1 MIEDHVSDTLKV
13 LSDIKSFI
21 LYETIAAS
29 HSGLRSND
37 LNRNLQLTPKQLYSR
52 IPLLVKAGLVKKLC
66 GKYSLTSYGRVI
78 QISLDI
84 MNKASF
90 NYHKLLA
97 IDTIEASSISNAMPE
112 EERKKIVQ
120 VLIHNRQIKDI
131 LLNGSNMQ
139 SDGAEK
145 ETKSQSMSNLI
156 SSR

>member
-1 MIEDHVSDTLKV
+1 M
-13 LSDIKSFI
+13 
-21 LYETIAAS
+21 
-29 HSGLRSND
+29 
-37 LNRNLQLTPKQLYSR
+37 
-52 IPLLVKAGLVKKLC
+52 
-66 GKYSLTSYGRVI
+66 
-78 QISLDI
+78 SLDI
-84 MNKASF
+84 MNKASS

-120 VLIHNRQIKDI
+120 VLIQNRQIKDI

-139 SDGAEK
+139 SDGAEN

>member
-1 MIEDHVSDTLKV
+1 MKALADV
-13 LSDIKSFI
+13 KSLI
-21 LYETIAAS
+21 LFETIS
-29 HSGLRSND
+29 VSSPPGLRSND
-37 LNRNLQLTPKQLYSR
+37 LNRNLRLTSKQLYSR
-52 IPLLVKAGLVKKLC
+52 VSSLVRAGLVRKQS
-66 GKYSLTSYGRVI
+66 GRYSLTSYGRVI

-120 VLIHNRQIKDI
+120 VLIQNRQIKDI

-139 SDGAEK
+139 SDGAEN